1 MLPKFIDAHV
11 HLNTLSRE
19 KMEKAIEHNA
29 SFLSINTNIPFF
41 EDLEK
46 QEAVILEL
54 QKRYPDRI
62 QYITSFDFRRWGKK
76 GFAESA
82 IDQIKRGLENGA
94 VGVKIWKDVGF
105 ELHDE
110 DGKFVMID
118 DPVFDP
124 IFEFLVEN
132 DILLIGHQGEPRNCW
147 LPLEEMTVD
156 SDRNYFSEHPEY
168 HMFLQKEY
176 PTYDQQIQARD
187 NMLKKF
193 PKMRYVGLHLFSM
206 EWSIEEVA
214 KRLDNFPKTQTDLA
228 DRICHLQLQA
238 RTDREAIRHFCI
250 KYQDKIMYG
259 TDVIDDGNLSG
270 EEIAERFENL
280 WSFHYKFFATN
291 EILEAPEFKGEF
303 KGLNLPDDVVEKIFY
318 ANAKKTYHFKELK

>member
-1 MLPKFIDAHV
+1 MLTKFIDAHV
-11 HLNTLSRE
+11 HLNTLSPE
-19 KMEKAIEHNA
+19 KMEKALEHNV

-41 EDLEK
+41 ESIEK

-54 QKRYPDRI
+54 QKKYPHRI

-76 GFAESA
+76 DFAESA

-110 DGKFVMID
+110 DGKFIMID

-132 DILLIGHQGEPRNCW
+132 NILLIGHQGEPRNCW
-147 LPLEEMTVD
+147 LPLEDMTVD
-156 SDRNYFSEHPEY
+156 SDRNYFAEHPEY

-176 PTYDQQIQARD
+176 PTYEQQMQARD

-214 KRLDNFPKTQTDLA
+214 KRLDNYPNTQTDLA
-228 DRICHLQLQA
+228 ERVCHLQLQA
-238 RTDREAIRHFCI
+238 KADREAVRNFCI

-270 EEIAERFENL
+270 KEIAERFESL
-280 WSFHYKFFATN
+280 WSFHHKFFATN
-291 EILEAPEFKGEF
+291 EISEAPEFEGKF
-303 KGLNLPDDVVEKIFY
+303 KGLGLPADVVEKIFY
-318 ANAKKTYHFKELK
+318 SNAKKTYKF